1 MIEPTFNECSAIP
14 VCNTQEEAARRF
26 DALIKLLKHLKCYG
40 IKHVRHEDSI
50 YDIPF
55 FNEMTLGAFC
65 DSLRA
70 AQNYSNERENAFFLY
85 AVIDAP
91 YSLNNNPCIP
101 PENLKDVKCNDGSIG
116 TGIPLGLLAAYVLK
130 SFSIGFDNNVSPYYE
145 LDLLFSSCK
154 DSEKLDEKK
163 VRVACVS
170 KESDCCNNVDFIKLL
185 SSQSDLKVKQV
196 DASEKNWNISLP
208 QHHGLDECEKHAKEL
223 LTLPYVKGILSS
235 RSFNSSENSYIH
247 KIHPDGS
254 IEVRLYWTKAGYG
267 LWVSTSAE
275 NIVQAHWIAKYLEK
289 KYGNR

>member
-26 DALIKLLKHLKCYG
+26 DVLIKLLKHLKCYG

-55 FNEMTLGAFC
+55 FKEMSLGDFC
-65 DSLRA
+65 DSLRDKK
-70 AQNYSNERENAFFLY
+70 NYSNERESAFFLY
-85 AVIDAP
+85 AVMEAP
-91 YSLNNNPCIP
+91 YSTNNNPCIP
-101 PENLKDVKCNDGSIG
+101 PENLGSVECRDASIG

-130 SFSIGFDNNVSPYYE
+130 SFSVGFDNNVSPFYE
-145 LDLLFSSCK
+145 LELSFSLCE

-163 VRVACVS
+163 VRVVCVS
-170 KESDCCNNVDFIKLL
+170 KENDCCNNLGFIELL
-185 SSQSDLKVKQV
+185 SSQSDLNVKQV
-196 DASEKNWNISLP
+196 EVFEKDQNISLP
-208 QHHGLDECEKHAKEL
+208 QHHGLDECKKHAKEL
-223 LTLPYVKGILSS
+223 LSLPYVKGILSS
-235 RSFNSSENSYIH
+235 RPFNSRENNYIH
-247 KIHPDGS
+247 RINPDGS

-267 LWVSTSAE
+267 LLVSTSAE